1 MFIVQAQKG
10 FTKSKRFHFPDPN
23 LQHELPT
30 QNLNKDLHFT
40 ALGSSSTLLS
50 KIGQLKS
57 NQDQW
62 PPVST
67 ISQTKVKVSLDCD
80 LHVFYLKF

>member
-23 LQHELPT
+23 PQHELPT
-30 QNLNKDLHFT
+30 PNLHKDLLFT

-57 NQDQW
+57 SPDQW
-62 PPVST
+62 RPVATS
-67 ISQTKVKVSLDCD
+67 SQPKVQVSLDCD